1 MSWFFFLSFNNKDY
15 PLEDITAQRIKKHI
29 KKTWITATKKNKKK
43 KRESTLDYTCY
54 AEQKDS
60 YRMAGIAKK
69 RAPEQWESVEKSFF
83 VCKEMKYRKAL

>member
-1 MSWFFFLSFNNKDY
+1 MVFFPLIQQQRLS
-15 PLEDITAQRIKKHI
+15 PGGHHRATH
-29 KKTWITATKKNKKK
+29 KKTHKKNLDNSNEEKQEK